1 MCNVHRI
8 DSEMAMSQPALAQFW
23 HPIAT
28 CDEVTAMPARFSLL
42 DDHVVGFRDHKGVAA
57 FRDLCIHRGAALS
70 LGWVRD
76 GNLVCPYHGWQYDRS
91 GACVRIPSRP
101 DEAPIPGAA
110 RVQAYQVM
118 EKYGLVW
125 VALADA
131 VADIPS
137 FPADVY
143 DAPGWR
149 SFISYRRV
157 WNTSAARAVE
167 NFMDFSHFPYVHQ
180 GLLGREESAKVMP
193 YAVEE
198 LDNGLRYSL
207 EQEEPS
213 QLYGAGGSQRVR
225 YEYTLVVPFTIHL
238 KKIEL
243 GTGRETIISQF
254 TQPRSSK
261 STELFVF
268 ILRNHSHDEPD
279 STFGDF
285 TNTIMEQ
292 DRVVVESQRPEEL
305 PESLREELHIKVPD
319 AASLLY
325 RQRLASLAK
334 VEVFG
339 PYGA

>member
-1 MCNVHRI
+1 MT
-8 DSEMAMSQPALAQFW
+8 ALGPYW
-23 HPIAT
+23 HPI
-28 CDEVTAMPARFSLL
+28 CSVDEVDEQPRRFTLL
-42 DDHVVGFRDHKGVAA
+42 DDYVVAFRDESGVAA

-76 GNLVCPYHGWQYDRS
+76 GRLVCPYHGWQYDRA

-101 DEAPIPGAA
+101 VDAPIPAA
-110 RVQAYQVM
+110 AKAQAYQVQ

-125 VALADA
+125 VATEEP
-131 VADIPS
+131 VAPIPT
-137 FPADVY
+137 FPGDVY
-143 DAPGWR
+143 GLPEWKA
-149 SFISYRRV
+149 FLSYRKV

-167 NFMDFSHFPYVHQ
+167 NFMDFSHFPYVHE
-180 GLLGREESAKVMP
+180 GLLGTEETAEVAP
-193 YAVEE
+193 YTVEK
-198 LDNGLRYSL
+198 LDNGLHYWL

-213 QLYGAGGSQRVR
+213 DLYGAGGSQKVR

-243 GTGRETIISQF
+243 GTGKETIISQF
-254 TQPRSSK
+254 TKPITTKTS
-261 STELFVF
+261 ELFVF
-268 ILRNHSHDEPD
+268 IVRNHSHDDED

-325 RQRLASLAK
+325 RQRLSALAK

>member
-1 MCNVHRI
+1 
-8 DSEMAMSQPALAQFW
+8 MSAPALAGFW

-28 CDEVTAMPARFSLL
+28 VGEIDNQPRRFTLL
-42 DDHVVGFRDHKGVAA
+42 DDFVVAFRDENGVAA

-70 LGWVRD
+70 LGWVRN

-101 DEAPIPGAA
+101 ADAPIPNAA
-110 RVQAYQVM
+110 RATAYQVQ

-125 VALADA
+125 VAADEPRDEIPLFPG
-131 VADIPS
+131 DI
-137 FPADVY
+137 Y
-143 DAPGWR
+143 DRPGWK
-149 SFISYRRV
+149 SFISYREV
-157 WNTSAARAVE
+157 WKTSAARAVE
-167 NFMDFSHFPYVHQ
+167 NFMDFSHFPYVHN
-180 GLLGREESAKVMP
+180 GLLGTEDNAEIAP
-193 YAVEE
+193 YTVEK
-198 LDNGLRYSL
+198 LDNGLHYWL

-213 QLYGAGGSQRVR
+213 DLYGAGGSQKVR

-238 KKIEL
+238 KKIEI
-243 GTGRETIISQF
+243 GTGRETIITQF
-254 TQPRSSK
+254 TLPRTSTT
-261 STELFVF
+261 TELFVF
-268 ILRNHSHDEPD
+268 IVRNHSQDEPD

-292 DRVVVESQRPEEL
+292 DRSVVESQRPEQL

-325 RQRLASLAK
+325 RQRLAALAK

>member
-1 MCNVHRI
+1 MPDLAPVV
-8 DSEMAMSQPALAQFW
+8 SESQRALGSYW

-28 CDEVTAMPARFSLL
+28 SEEVDEKPRRFSLL
-42 DDHVVGFRDHKGVAA
+42 GDFVVAYRDAEGVVA

-70 LGWVRD
+70 LGWVRE
-76 GNLVCPYHGWQYDRS
+76 GHLVCAYHGWQYDRT

-101 DEAPIPGAA
+101 LGAPIPVSA
-110 RVQAYQVM
+110 RAQVHQTR
-118 EKYGLVW
+118 ERYGLVW
-125 VALADA
+125 VCPGE
-131 VADIPS
+131 PS
-137 FPADVY
+137 ADVPPY
-143 DAPGWR
+143 PGDVYGQPRWR
-149 SFISYRRV
+149 SFISYRKK

-167 NFMDFSHFPYVHQ
+167 NFMDFSHFPYVHTGILGTEDTAEVAPYTVEKRDG
-180 GLLGREESAKVMP
+180 GLF
-193 YAVEE
+193 Y
-198 LDNGLRYSL
+198 YL

-213 QLYGAGGSQRVR
+213 ELYGAGGTQKVR

-243 GTGRETIISQF
+243 GTGRETIITQF
-254 TQPRSSK
+254 TKPETAK
-261 STELFVF
+261 TTELFVF
-268 ILRNHSHDEPD
+268 IVRNHSLDEPD
-279 STFGDF
+279 AGFQDF

-292 DRVVVESQRPEEL
+292 DRPVVESQRPEEL